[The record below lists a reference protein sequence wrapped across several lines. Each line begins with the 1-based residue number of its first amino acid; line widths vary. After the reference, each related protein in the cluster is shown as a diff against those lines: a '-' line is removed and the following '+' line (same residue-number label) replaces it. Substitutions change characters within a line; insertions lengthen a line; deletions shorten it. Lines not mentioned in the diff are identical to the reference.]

1 MQKNHSRQKSRV
13 PPLFTLAFLL
23 LATQLVSGCQPSVP
37 APAKLLIG
45 TWVLSQPERLAD
57 RINQANAGLPRPEA
71 ESDEPV
77 PSSGGSKMMLE
88 FRADGTLRTMTD
100 MGQLQQEKQGT
111 WSFASDSNGGKKL
124 AIRCLLNQQ
133 TSEVEVEFIEPEL
146 ISLVP
151 PNMAGLNTKLTFRRT
166 Q

>member
-1 MQKNHSRQKSRV
+1 MQKKHELRMSRIS
-13 PPLFTLAFLL
+13 LFSNFALMLSLTL
-23 LATQLVSGCQPSVP
+23 LASGCQPSVP
-37 APAKLLIG
+37 VPAKPLVG

-57 RINQANAGLPRPEA
+57 RINQANTGLPRPEA

-77 PSSGGSKMMLE
+77 PGSGGSKMMLE
-88 FRADGTLRTMTD
+88 FSANGSLRTITD

-111 WSFASDSNGGKKL
+111 WSFVAGSNGGKKL

>member
-1 MQKNHSRQKSRV
+1 MQKKHELRMSRTS
-13 PPLFTLAFLL
+13 LFSKLAFML
-23 LATQLVSGCQPSVP
+23 LATLLASGCQPSVP
-37 APAKLLIG
+37 PPAKQLVG
-45 TWVLSQPERLAD
+45 SWVLSQPERLAD
-57 RINQANAGLPRPEA
+57 RINQANTGLPRPES

-77 PSSGGSKMMLE
+77 PDSGGSKMLLE
-88 FRADGTLRTMTD
+88 FRANGSLRTVTD

-111 WSFASDSNGGKKL
+111 WTFVSDSGGGKKL

>member
-1 MQKNHSRQKSRV
+1 MQKILELRISRTS
-13 PPLFTLAFLL
+13 LFSNFALMISAAL
-23 LATQLVSGCQPSVP
+23 LASGCQPSVP
-37 APAKLLIG
+37 APAKPLVGI
-45 TWVLSQPERLAD
+45 WVLSQPERLAD

-77 PSSGGSKMMLE
+77 PGGGGSKMMLE
-88 FRADGTLRTMTD
+88 FRANGSLRTITD

-111 WSFASDSNGGKKL
+111 WSFVSDSNSGKKL

>member
-1 MQKNHSRQKSRV
+1 MSRLS
-13 PPLFTLAFLL
+13 LFSKLAFMSSITLI
-23 LATQLVSGCQPSVP
+23 VSGCQPSVP
-37 APAKLLIG
+37 TPAKPLVG
-45 TWVLSQPERLAD
+45 TWVLSEPERLAD
-57 RINQANAGLPRPEA
+57 RINQANTGLPGPKA
-71 ESDEPV
+71 ESDEPT
-77 PSSGGSKMMLE
+77 PDSGGSKMMLE
-88 FRADGTLRTMTD
+88 FRANGSLRTITD

-111 WSFASDSNGGKKL
+111 WSFVSGSNGGKKL

-146 ISLVP
+146 ISLLP

>member
-57 RINQANAGLPRPEA
+57 RINQANAGLPRQEA

>member
-1 MQKNHSRQKSRV
+1 MPKTDHRTRRLSQSV
-13 PPLFTLAFLL
+13 PLAFGLL
-23 LATQLVSGCQPSVP
+23 ITLLVSGCQPSLP
-37 APAKLLIG
+37 GSAKALVG
-45 TWVLSQPERLAD
+45 TWELSQPERLAD

-71 ESDEPV
+71 ESDEPAL
-77 PSSGGSKMMLE
+77 PSDGSKMILE
-88 FRADGTLRTMTD
+88 FRADGTLRTITD
-100 MGQLQQEKQGT
+100 MGQLQQQKQGF
-111 WSFASDSNGGKKL
+111 WRFVSESEAGKKL

-133 TSEVEVEFIEPEL
+133 TSDVELEFIEADV